1 MGIGDNSD
9 FLLSQAKFLAKKFRE
24 TASADATEERRNDY
38 FAGYAESFLMLMAV
52 RYPEVRKEMEDR
64 IIYREFK

>member
-1 MGIGDNSD
+1 MGIGDNGD
-9 FLLSQAKFLAKKFRE
+9 FRLAQAKFLAKKFRD
-24 TASADATEERRNDY
+24 TVSADVEEERRNDY

-64 IIYREFK
+64 ITYKEFK